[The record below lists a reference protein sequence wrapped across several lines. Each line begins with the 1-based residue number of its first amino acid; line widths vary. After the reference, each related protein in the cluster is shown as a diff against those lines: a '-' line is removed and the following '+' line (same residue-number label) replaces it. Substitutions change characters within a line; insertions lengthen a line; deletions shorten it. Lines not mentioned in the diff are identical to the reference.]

1 MVSSERDRRDDGML
15 SPCPDSPN
23 CVSSETGKV
32 IQHVEPIAFDG
43 SVAEALARLRQVI
56 AMFARARIVH
66 EDDRGLRVEFTS
78 RVFRFVDD
86 VDLRIDAAARVIH
99 VRSASRVGRYDF
111 GVNRRRVEA
120 LRSRFRAL
128 TPTPRGRGA

>member
-1 MVSSERDRRDDGML
+1 
-15 SPCPDSPN
+15 
-23 CVSSETGKV
+23 
-32 IQHVEPIAFDG
+32 
-43 SVAEALARLRQVI
+43 
-56 AMFARARIVH
+56 MFARARIVH